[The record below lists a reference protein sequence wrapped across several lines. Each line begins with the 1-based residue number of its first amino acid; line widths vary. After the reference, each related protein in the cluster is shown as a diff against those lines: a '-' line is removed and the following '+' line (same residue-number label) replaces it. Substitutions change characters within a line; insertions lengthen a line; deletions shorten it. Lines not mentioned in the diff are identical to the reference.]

1 MSFFRLI
8 LHIFTLIQIT
18 CPIKDNLHLLKPYVC
33 TNQIS
38 SVRSELKIKCQSHLS
53 KKSHETQIELICN
66 AALRNMNGLN
76 EDQPLSTPGDFQLTI
91 PSNSKYKFYLGVL
104 LLKSIRAFIS
114 FSTSI
119 EATILKLSAN
129 IEIKTFQSTGRCNGL
144 R

>member
-76 EDQPLSTPGDFQLTI
+76 EDQPLSTPSDFQLTI
-91 PSNSKYKFYLGVL
+91 TSNLKHKFYLVVL
-104 LLKSIRAFIS
+104 LIRAFIW

-129 IEIKTFQSTGRCNGL
+129 IEIKTFQSTGRCIGL